1 MNTLDKRIIHS
12 LKYESIIS
20 FVILE
25 HVIYNVMNDF
35 KSNLRTTVLF
45 CKLSWMSTWFAFD
58 ILFHEDAN
66 KFMHANDMNEF

>member
-1 MNTLDKRIIHS
+1 
-12 LKYESIIS
+12 
-20 FVILE
+20 
-25 HVIYNVMNDF
+25 MNDF